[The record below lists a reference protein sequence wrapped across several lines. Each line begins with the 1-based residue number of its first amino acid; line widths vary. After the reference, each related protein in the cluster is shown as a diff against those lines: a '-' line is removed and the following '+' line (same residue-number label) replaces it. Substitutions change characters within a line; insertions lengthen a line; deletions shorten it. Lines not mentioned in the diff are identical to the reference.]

1 METFVSKNVR
11 DNVHVLV
18 LSDYI
23 NDIVQALMVNN
34 IAVDIIEST
43 TGTD

>member
-23 NDIVQALMVNN
+23 NDIVQTLMVNS

>member
-23 NDIVQALMVNN
+23 NDIVQTLMVNN
-34 IAVDIIEST
+34 IAVDIIGST

>member
-1 METFVSKNVR
+1 METSVSKNVKV
-11 DNVHVLV
+11 NVHVLV

-23 NDIVQALMVNN
+23 NDIVQTPMVNS

-43 TGTD
+43 TATD